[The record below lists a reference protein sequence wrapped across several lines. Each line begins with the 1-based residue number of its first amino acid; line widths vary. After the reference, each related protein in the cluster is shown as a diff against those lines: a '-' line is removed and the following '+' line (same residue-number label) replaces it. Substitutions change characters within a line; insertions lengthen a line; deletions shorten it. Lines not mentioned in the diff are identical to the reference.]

1 MPRPSQVDESPLSEF
16 VTKMRDVFRRRLA
29 AVEPRD
35 QRAIEAEMQTI
46 MRTYLGR
53 DAWEA
58 VQAAERDVDAALTA
72 AGVPRATRPRRRVRP
87 GPPSR
92 YREGFD
98 HKLAQAGDRD
108 ED

>member
-1 MPRPSQVDESPLSEF
+1 MIEPRALDASLLSEF

-29 AVEPRD
+29 AVDPRD
-35 QRAIEAEMQTI
+35 AKAVELEMVAL

-58 VQAAERDVDAALTA
+58 TAAGERDLDDALTA
-72 AGVPRATRPRRRVRP
+72 AGIPRATGRRRARP
-87 GPPSR
+87 GPPSTYPR
-92 YREGFD
+92 DFD